1 MASNDKVRQ
10 WFDGLPPER
19 RQKVV
24 KGGVIVGVIVVALV
38 LYYLSGQDDKEPEAP
53 KETPIAIELGDER
66 LEDDLRASFEREQE
80 EQRNSAQKTQAELEA
95 QREDMA
101 ALQAQLKAMER
112 VQRVLATSENPAMP
126 GDDLGSDMDLPP
138 PETEWTQPP
147 PPQPGDGAVDLGPQ
161 LVGGI
166 SSFKAVSA
174 TKGKTPEKKNP
185 RVYMPVGFMSA
196 KLLTG
201 VRAKTTNG
209 SSQNPEPL
217 ILRVQA
223 PAVLPNEV
231 RAQLEGCLVVAHGY
245 GDLASERVEAALVS
259 LNCLDW
265 EGRSLIAAEL
275 TGIVVD
281 NDGVK
286 GLAARPVW
294 RAGAN
299 MARLAAAGALQGVGE
314 AVESSSQ
321 TTASSALGQTSFVD
335 PGDVGR
341 SAAGQAISRPA
352 GELAKIYA
360 DLVKQAAPVL
370 ETGPTKDV
378 TVVVTEGTW
387 LEIKGLE
394 NGGT

>member
-1 MASNDKVRQ
+1 MASDNKLKQ
-10 WFDGLPPER
+10 WFEGLPPEK
-19 RQKVV
+19 RQNVV
-24 KGGVIVGVIVVALV
+24 KGGVVGAVIVVALA
-38 LYYLSGQDDKEPEAP
+38 LYYISGQDEKGPEEPKEAP
-53 KETPIAIELGDER
+53 VAIALGDER
-66 LEDDLRASFEREQE
+66 LEDDLRASFVREQE
-80 EQRNSAQKTQAELEA
+80 EQRNSSTRTKEDLEA
-95 QREDMA
+95 QRQELD

-112 VQRVLATSENPAMP
+112 VQRLLATTADAGAPMSGAG
-126 GDDLGSDMDLPP
+126 GDMNLPP
-138 PETEWTQPP
+138 PQAEEWAPP
-147 PPQPGDGAVDLGPQ
+147 PPQAGEGGPDIGPQ

-166 SSFKAVSA
+166 SSFKRTADV
-174 TKGKTPEKKNP
+174 KGKAAEKKNP

-259 LNCLDW
+259 INCLDW

-281 NDGVK
+281 SDGVK

-299 MARLAAAGALQGVGE
+299 MARLAAAGALQGAGE

-321 TTASSALGQTSFVD
+321 TTASSALGQTAFIE

-352 GELAKIYA
+352 SELAKIYA